1 MTKVIKT
8 KGNIKGQGQLKTG
21 WFKANSKIELLSQD
35 SFVLG
40 QDRMISIEL
49 TVQTNRSQIS

>member
-8 KGNIKGQGQLKTG
+8 KENIKGQGQ
-21 WFKANSKIELLSQD
+21 LLSQD

-49 TVQTNRSQIS
+49 TVQTNKSQIS